1 MAKVKFPNKVNYNGV
16 RYDAHTIFEIDDADL
31 KEMQEK
37 GCFVIAAP
45 KVSRAAQPAKNPPA
59 KTALDSPSKK
69 KKA

>member
-16 RYDAHTIFEIDDADL
+16 RYNAHEIIEIDDSDF

-37 GCFVIAAP
+37 GCFVVEEP
-45 KVSRAAQPAKNPPA
+45 KVSRASRASKTSQPT

-69 KKA
+69 KA

>member
-16 RYDAHTIFEIDDADL
+16 RYDAHTIFEIEDADL

-37 GCFVIAAP
+37 GCFVVEEP
-45 KVSRAAQPAKNPPA
+45 KVSRATKTAKAQPA

-69 KKA
+69 KA